1 MMKKGRTTR
10 IVVNGVLLAA
20 IVALGVTVY
29 QAGTQP
35 NGNEMEEITKQE
47 HAVGEEDSTTK
58 DMENQQENIQQEE
71 ESQETTG
78 SQVEAREYTDEED
91 EATDE
96 MNKESEALEQN
107 QEQQTQDAAA
117 QPESVLPQVQ
127 FSEDTLMQWPV
138 EGTLLMDYSM
148 DQTIYFATL
157 DQYRM
162 NPAIVVKAQVGT
174 PVKAAANATIYSITE
189 DPVTGV
195 TVTAEMGNGYQAVYG
210 QLKDVTVYEGQTIE
224 EGTVL
229 GYINEPTKYY
239 SQEGSNLYF
248 AMKKDGEF
256 IDPVVYLP

>member
-35 NGNEMEEITKQE
+35 NVTEMEEITNQE
-47 HAVGEEDSTTK
+47 HAVPEEESATEDRET
-58 DMENQQENIQQEE
+58 QQESVPQEAE

-78 SQVEAREYTDEED
+78 SQVEAREYADTQDDTED
-91 EATDE
+91 ENTQE
-96 MNKESEALEQN
+96 TQ
-107 QEQQTQDAAA
+107 QEQVQEQETQDTATQA
-117 QPESVLPQVQ
+117 ESVLPQVQ

-148 DQTIYFATL
+148 DQTTYFATL
-157 DQYRM
+157 DQYKM
-162 NPAIVVKAQVGT
+162 NPAIVVKAEVGT
-174 PVKAAANATIYSITE
+174 PVEAAANATIYSITE
-189 DPVTGV
+189 DPVTGI

-256 IDPVVYLP
+256 VDPMVYLP